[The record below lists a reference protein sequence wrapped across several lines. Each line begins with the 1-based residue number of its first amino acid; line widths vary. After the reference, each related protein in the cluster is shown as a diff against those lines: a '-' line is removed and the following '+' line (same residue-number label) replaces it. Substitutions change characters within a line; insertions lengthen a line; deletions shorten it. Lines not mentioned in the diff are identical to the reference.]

1 MNKSRNNKYIALW
14 IIIGAIVLF
23 LGIMAS
29 QLNSNLIAKNT
40 YIGSICVGGQSKEE
54 AKSLLKD
61 KVKMKNIILSY
72 DDKTW
77 DVTPQDIDA
86 FYNFDKTIEKAYNLN
101 RSKNI
106 FEDILKTIKTNFGQK
121 NNLDLVIDCNKDKLK
136 NKLESIKE
144 DIDLKMENAS
154 LSINSGNITVNDG
167 KEGIELDV
175 ESSLKNIISNL
186 ADGIYKDNLVVKIV
200 KQSVVKSDLSSVNT
214 ILGRYATNL
223 GNSSYGRT
231 DNIKN
236 AAKKING
243 YLMMPGDEF
252 SYINVTGPYTV
263 NNGYGNAPVIV
274 EGELQSGIGGGVC
287 QVSTTLYNAV
297 LYSGLDIVTVRNHTI
312 PSSYVSKGRDAAV
325 NDSTIDFI
333 FKNNLEHPVY
343 LQSYVYGNSVVT
355 EIYGNDEDKQ
365 NIEIMT
371 NIDSVKEA
379 NIKKVEDSELEKGK
393 EEVKEKGRDGYTV
406 STYRIYKDINGNVIN
421 KEKIATSYYPSKQKV
436 IAVGTKEVI
445 EENEEDD
452 PFENVESNDNNS
464 NEESSEQNSINE
476 QNNIENNEITNEAQ

>member
-1 MNKSRNNKYIALW
+1 M
-14 IIIGAIVLF
+14 
-23 LGIMAS
+23 
-29 QLNSNLIAKNT
+29 
-40 YIGSICVGGQSKEE
+40 
-54 AKSLLKD
+54 
-61 KVKMKNIILSY
+61 
-72 DDKTW
+72 
-77 DVTPQDIDA
+77 
-86 FYNFDKTIEKAYNLN
+86 
-101 RSKNI
+101 
-106 FEDILKTIKTNFGQK
+106 
-121 NNLDLVIDCNKDKLK
+121 VIDCNKDKLK

-214 ILGRYATNL
+214 ILGRYTTNL

-274 EGELQSGIGGGVC
+274 DGELQSGIGGGVC

-421 KEKIATSYYPSKQKV
+421 KEKIATSYYPSK
-436 IAVGTKEVI
+436 
-445 EENEEDD
+445 
-452 PFENVESNDNNS
+452 
-464 NEESSEQNSINE
+464 
-476 QNNIENNEITNEAQ
+476 